1 MSDESALLGLQD
13 PEFLAELRLQ
23 MLKFSTLQLKDA
35 VLAEDAVQEAMLGAL
50 KNHSAFNRRSALKTW
65 VFAVLKHKIVDLMRQ
80 QQRYVSQDTDT
91 DTDTNDEAWMDG
103 LFNARG
109 HWYRGQRPVKWQYP
123 EREVENHHFWRV
135 FDICLNAL
143 PEHYARFFMMR
154 EILELST
161 ADICH
166 TESISEN
173 NLNVTLYRARL
184 KLRQCLDNGW
194 FQKGDTP

>member
-23 MLKFSTLQLKDA
+23 MLKFATLQLKD
-35 VLAEDAVQEAMLGAL
+35 VILAEDAVQEAMLGAL
-50 KNHSAFNRRSALKTW
+50 KNGSAFKRQAALKTW
-65 VFAVLKHKIVDLMRQ
+65 VFAVLKHKIVDLLRQ
-80 QQRYVSQDTDT
+80 QQRYVSQDK
-91 DTDTNDEAWMDG
+91 DTDTNDEAWMDS

-109 HWYRGQRPVKWQYP
+109 HWHRAQRPVKWQQP
-123 EREVENHHFWRV
+123 DLDIERSHFWRV

-143 PEHYARFFMMR
+143 PEHSARFFMMR
-154 EILELST
+154 EFLELST
-161 ADICH
+161 TEICH

-173 NLNVTLYRARL
+173 NLNVTLYRARM